1 MRMPATDMPQIETL
15 PPSEISTGAVAP
27 KSSVLKIALVGNP
40 NSGKSSLFNALTGLR
55 QKVGNFPGVTVDKKT
70 GMTQLSDGEPAKII
84 DLPGTY
90 SLYPKGADEAVAT
103 EVLLNPANP
112 DHPDVIVVIVDAS
125 NLKRNLLFAS
135 QIMDLRRPV
144 ILALTM
150 LDIAAKKGIT
160 IDTAELER
168 QMGVPVLA
176 INPRRNKGISQLKKA
191 MAAIHRHKPGSRP
204 DFIDNT
210 ALAGSWLE
218 EMHHIAPVSS
228 PYAGLHLACNAADM
242 PWLNAAQ
249 RIQINAL
256 LGETGFQKS
265 KVQAQEVLDR
275 YARIDRIMQQC
286 VATANPLKQAIA
298 SEKADRILLHPLWGN
313 IILLVVL
320 FLLFQSIFWLAAYP
334 MDWIEAGFGWVSG
347 WLGGLM
353 PDNLLK
359 DLLLNGVL
367 AGLSGVAVF
376 IPQIMIL
383 FGCITLLED
392 SGYMARI
399 SFLSDRLM
407 RSAGLS
413 GRSVM
418 PLISGMACAVP
429 AVMAAR
435 SIQNKKERLITILVT
450 PLMSC
455 SARLPVYTVLIS
467 LVVPAKKFGGIFNVQ
482 GLVLMGLYLLGFVS
496 ALLVAKLMNWLV
508 KSREK
513 SMFLMELPVY
523 RAPRWKNV
531 GITMIEKAKI
541 FVTQAG
547 KVILVISI
555 LLWGLATFGPPKR
568 MQAVDNHYEALK
580 TAHPEN
586 LETLEIEHQGAR
598 LKNSFAGIA
607 GHAIEPV
614 IRPLGYD
621 WKIGIALITS
631 FAAREVFVGT
641 MATLYSVG
649 DPGAD
654 DRTLR
659 EKMREA
665 KWPNGQPVYTLA
677 TGISLVLFYV
687 FAMQCMSTLAIV
699 RRETGTWKWPAVMF
713 GYMFVLAYVS
723 AFMAY
728 QALS

>member
-1 MRMPATDMPQIETL
+1 MPSIDMPQSETL
-15 PPSEISTGAVAP
+15 LPSEITPGASAP
-27 KSSVLKIALVGNP
+27 KSSVLRIALVGNP

-70 GMTQLSDGEPAKII
+70 GVTYLSDGAPARII

-103 EVLLNPANP
+103 EVLLNPSNP

-144 ILALTM
+144 IIALTM
-150 LDIAAKKGIT
+150 LDIATKKGIT
-160 IDTAELER
+160 IDTEELER
-168 QMGVPVLA
+168 QMGVPVLP
-176 INPRRNKGISQLKKA
+176 INPRRNKGITQLKKA
-191 MAAIHRHKPGSRP
+191 MAEVHHPASSHRRP
-204 DFIDNT
+204 DFIDAVQLT
-210 ALAGSWLE
+210 GDWLPE
-218 EMHHIAPVSS
+218 INRIIPVSS
-228 PYAGLHLACNAADM
+228 PYAGLHVACNAADM
-242 PWLNAAQ
+242 PWLHAAQ

-256 LGETGFQKS
+256 LGEAGFQKAR
-265 KVQAQEVLDR
+265 VQAAEVMER
-275 YARIDRIMQQC
+275 YARIDKVMAQS
-286 VATANPLKQAIA
+286 VATVNPLKQAIA
-298 SEKADRILLHPLWGN
+298 SERADRILLHPVYGN

-320 FLLFQSIFWLAAYP
+320 FLLFQSIFWLAEYP
-334 MDWIEAGFGWVSG
+334 MGWIEDGFSWMGG
-347 WLGGLM
+347 FLGNLL
-353 PDNLLK
+353 PDNLIK
-359 DLLLNGVL
+359 DLLINGVL

-376 IPQIMIL
+376 LPQIMIL
-383 FGCITLLED
+383 FGCITILED

-467 LVVPAKKFGGIFNVQ
+467 LVVPAKMFGGIFNVQ

-496 ALLVAKLMNWLV
+496 ALLVAKIMNWFV
-508 KSREK
+508 RSSEK

-523 RAPRWKNV
+523 RSPRWKNV
-531 GITMIEKAKI
+531 GITMVEKAKI
-541 FVTQAG
+541 FITQAG

-568 MQAVDNHYEALK
+568 MEAVNNHYETLKATAAPEAL
-580 TAHPEN
+580 EQ
-586 LETLEIEHQGAR
+586 LEIEHQGER
-598 LKNSFAGIA
+598 LRTSFAGIA

-649 DPGAD
+649 DAGAD

-665 KWPNGQPVYTLA
+665 TLPNGKPVYTLA
-677 TGISLVLFYV
+677 SGISLVLFYV

-699 RRETGTWKWPAVMF
+699 KRETGTWKWPAVMF
-713 GYMFVLAYVS
+713 GYMFVLAYAS
-723 AFMAY
+723 AFIAY
-728 QALS
+728 HLLS